1 MAYLV
6 TCSGYN
12 FFRILINNTLTP
24 THRIVADSFS
34 ALSFFLL
41 SLYSNWSLPNIIIC
55 CGYLISSFGSII
67 YNEILIIKVWQLN
80 KDTVAEINKR
90 GKKEILES
98 EDFLINYKKEE
109 IKEDAKSEGTF
120 DN

>member
-1 MAYLV
+1 MKL
-6 TCSGYN
+6 
-12 FFRILINNTLTP
+12 
-24 THRIVADSFS
+24 
-34 ALSFFLL
+34 
-41 SLYSNWSLPNIIIC
+41 
-55 CGYLISSFGSII
+55 
-67 YNEILIIKVWQLN
+67 WQLN